1 MATKSG
7 PNYVTDGLV
16 FAVDMSSTRSYP
28 GSGTTVYDLTGNGYD
43 FTSSTRPSFT
53 SVNGINCMD
62 FTSGNGEHMDSA
74 INSPFTGDN
83 FAISVSAVFNENST
97 GNYKS
102 ILTQHENDSNDS
114 MSFVSL
120 TGKFGTD
127 HWSPGG
133 RRINSTSLAAHGSNQ
148 IHMVTWTCP
157 SWDEHQTAT
166 LKIYIN
172 GVEQGT
178 EEYSV
183 DTVGSLVADV
193 FRIGNWQLSRA
204 DMDFDGQ
211 IYAVS
216 CYNKELSAAEVLQN
230 YNAYKNRFNI

>member
-1 MATKSG
+1 MATKLG

-28 GSGTTVYDLTGNGYD
+28 GSGNIVYDLTGNGYD
-43 FTSSTRPSFT
+43 FTSSTRPDFT

-62 FTSGNGEHMDSA
+62 FTSGNGEHMNSA
-74 INSPFTGDN
+74 INSPFSGDN
-83 FAISVSAVFNENST
+83 FAISVSAVVNENST
-97 GNYKS
+97 GSYKG
-102 ILTQHENDSNDS
+102 ILTQHEQDSTDS
-114 MSFVSL
+114 MAFISYG
-120 TGKFGTD
+120 GKFATD

-133 RRINSTSLAAHGSNQ
+133 NHLSSAHGSNQ
-148 IHMVTWTCP
+148 IHMVTWTIS
-157 SWDEHQTAT
+157 SWDEHQTASH
-166 LKIYIN
+166 KIYLN
-172 GVEQGT
+172 GVAQAT
-178 EEYSV
+178 TAYSV
-183 DTVGSLVADV
+183 DTVGALVADV
-193 FRIGNWQLSRA
+193 FRIGNWQTSRS

>member
-28 GSGTTVYDLTGNGYD
+28 GSGNTLYDLTNNGYD
-43 FTSSTRPSFT
+43 FTSSDLPSFT

-62 FTSGNGEHMDSA
+62 FTNGQGNYMESA
-74 INSPFTGDN
+74 INSPFIGKN
-83 FAISVSAVFNENST
+83 FAISVSAIVNENST
-97 GNYKS
+97 GSYKG
-102 ILTQHENDSNDS
+102 ILSQHEQDSTDS
-114 MSFVSL
+114 MAFISYG
-120 TGKFGTD
+120 GKFATD

-133 RRINSTSLAAHGSNQ
+133 RHLTTAHGSNQ
-148 IHMVTWTCP
+148 IHMVTWTVD
-157 SWDEHQTAT
+157 SWKDHQTAT
-166 LKIYIN
+166 HKIYVN
-172 GVEQGT
+172 GVAKAT
-178 EEYSV
+178 TAYLV
-183 DTVGSLVADV
+183 DTVGTLVADK
-193 FRIGNWQLSRA
+193 FRIGNWQLSRS

-216 CYNKELSAAEVLQN
+216 CYDRELSAAEVLQN

>member
-1 MATKSG
+1 MATKLG

-28 GSGTTVYDLTGNGYD
+28 GSGTTVYDLSGNGYN

-97 GNYKS
+97 GNYKT
-102 ILTQHENDSNDS
+102 ILSQHENDSFDS
-114 MSFVSL
+114 MCFVSL

-148 IHMVTWTCP
+148 IHMVTWTVP
-157 SWDEHQTAT
+157 SWSGHQTAT

-172 GVEQGT
+172 GIEQGT

-183 DTVGSLVADV
+183 DTVGALVADV

>member
-1 MATKSG
+1 MATSIG
-7 PNYVTDGLV
+7 PNYVTDRLV
-16 FAVDMSSTRSYP
+16 FAVDMGTKRSYP
-28 GSGTTVYDLTGNGYD
+28 GSGNTIYDLTGNGYD

-53 SVNGINCMD
+53 SVNGIACMD
-62 FTSGNGEHMDSA
+62 FTSGNGEHLDSA

-83 FAISVSAVFNENST
+83 FAISVSAVVNENST
-97 GNYKS
+97 GSYKS
-102 ILTQHENDSNDS
+102 ILTQHEQDSTDS

-120 TGKFGTD
+120 AGKFGTD
-127 HWSPGG
+127 HWNPGG
-133 RRINSTSLAAHGSNQ
+133 RRLSSAHGSNQ
-148 IHMVTWTCP
+148 IHMVTWTVP

-172 GVEQGT
+172 GVAQST

-183 DTVGSLVADV
+183 DTVGSLVADK
-193 FRIGNWQLSRA
+193 FRIGNWQLSRS

-230 YNAYKNRFNI
+230 YNAYKNRYNI

>member
-1 MATKSG
+1 MGVKSG
-7 PNYVTDGLV
+7 PNFVTDGLV

-28 GSGTTVYDLTGNGYD
+28 GSGNIVYDLSGNGYN
-43 FTSSTRPSFT
+43 FTSSTRPTFT

-83 FAISVSAVFNENST
+83 FAISVSAVVNENST
-97 GNYKS
+97 GNYKA
-102 ILTQHENDSNDS
+102 ILSQNEQDGMDS
-114 MSFVSL
+114 MCFVSL
-120 TGKFGTD
+120 SGKFGTD

-133 RRINSTSLAAHGSNQ
+133 RRLVSAHGSNQ
-148 IHMVTWTCP
+148 IHMVTWTVP
-157 SWDEHQTAT
+157 SWDEHQTTT

-172 GVEQGT
+172 GVAQST

-183 DTVGSLVADV
+183 DTVGSLVADA

>member
-1 MATKSG
+1 MATSLG

-28 GSGTTVYDLTGNGYD
+28 GSGNTVYDLTGNGYD

-62 FTSGNGEHMDSA
+62 FTSGNGEHLDSA

-83 FAISVSAVFNENST
+83 FAISVSAVVNENST
-97 GNYKS
+97 DSYQG
-102 ILTQHENDSNDS
+102 ILSQHENDSFDS
-114 MSFVSL
+114 MWFGSL
-120 TGKFGTD
+120 SGKFGTD

-133 RRINSTSLAAHGSNQ
+133 RRITSAHGSNQ
-148 IHMVTWTCP
+148 IHMVTWTVP
-157 SWDEHQTAT
+157 SWDEHQTDT

-172 GVEQGT
+172 GVAQST
-178 EEYSV
+178 ESYSV
-183 DTVGSLVADV
+183 DTVGSLVADK
-193 FRIGNWQLSRA
+193 FRIGNWQLSRD

-216 CYNKELSAAEVLQN
+216 CYNRELSAAEVLQN

>member
-1 MATKSG
+1 MATKLG

-28 GSGTTVYDLTGNGYD
+28 GSGTTVYDLSGNGYD
-43 FTSSTRPSFT
+43 FTSSTRPDFT

-62 FTSGNGEHMDSA
+62 FTSGNGEHMNSA
-74 INSPFTGDN
+74 INSPFSGDN
-83 FAISVSAVFNENST
+83 FAISVSAVVNENST
-97 GNYKS
+97 GSFKS
-102 ILTQHENDSNDS
+102 ILSQHEQDGYDS

-120 TGKFGTD
+120 DGKFGTD
-127 HWSPGG
+127 HWNPGG
-133 RRINSTSLAAHGSNQ
+133 RRITSAHGSNQ
-148 IHMVTWTCP
+148 IHMVTWTVP

-172 GVEQGT
+172 GVAQST

-183 DTVGSLVADV
+183 DTVGSLVADK
-193 FRIGNWQLSRA
+193 FRIGNWQTSRS